1 MAQVPEPH
9 VKKQVVLR
17 TSEKLVLII
26 EAGALYLFD
35 QSDECSAS
43 PGLKVHLHTVFVN
56 VSKGSDPR
64 KPI

>member
-1 MAQVPEPH
+1 MSSWRLRELSNLYEVQKCSVAQVPEPH

-43 PGLKVHLHTVFVN
+43 PG
-56 VSKGSDPR
+56 
-64 KPI
+64 